1 MVELAD
7 GSRENVDSNQ
17 RVVVICEERR
27 VQRRDSLSIFS
38 SGQLGERNQEVDGGE
53 IEGPVCPLNGRH
65 RCGVVWCGVV
75 CSSLLKSTFTSP
87 CGSTVATLSFPLL
100 CMNLFA
106 VSPNMHI
113 SSLAMLSFRF
123 TALCMCLWD
132 Y

>member
-1 MVELAD
+1 M
-7 GSRENVDSNQ
+7 
-17 RVVVICEERR
+17 
-27 VQRRDSLSIFS
+27 QRRDSLSILS

-65 RCGVVWCGVV
+65 RCGVV
-75 CSSLLKSTFTSP
+75 CSSLLKSTHISP
-87 CGSTVATLSFPLL
+87 YGSTVATLSFPLL

-123 TALCMCLWD
+123 TALCMCLWN